1 MHGDDQQ
8 SQTAATTSGFL
19 YPRRTYLTLYSA
31 DSNTMKSLNSLLAL
45 FCCTQAFSPSVQYSK
60 LTTRVLSAKPDSTNN
75 DITVDANNF
84 SSGQSPRR
92 FFLTE
97 VSVSALLLASVPA
110 NAGIDPS
117 ALKALPVEGD
127 TTGAASR
134 LRQIESAN
142 GPRPE
147 DTQDIPF
154 EKLSSGASYREYREG
169 KGDATVQSQS
179 KVAVEMSIRCRSFAT
194 ANEPGGLK
202 YFSTKDD
209 TDFNELA
216 WTIGS
221 GELPPELEEA
231 MMGMKKGAI
240 RRIELPS
247 TVVFSARKA
256 NTLPLPSD
264 KNKDGKRRFEN
275 LFKTDATLLFEVLV
289 TRIK

>member
-1 MHGDDQQ
+1 
-8 SQTAATTSGFL
+8 
-19 YPRRTYLTLYSA
+19 
-31 DSNTMKSLNSLLAL
+31 MKSIISLLAL
-45 FCCTQAFSPSVQYSK
+45 ISCAYAFSPSIKYSK
-60 LTTRVLSAKPDSTNN
+60 PASGVILCVQPDSN
-75 DITVDANNF
+75 DAIDSAI
-84 SSGQSPRR
+84 QRR
-92 FFLTE
+92 SFLSQ
-97 VSVSALLLASVPA
+97 VSTAALLLTAASPA

-117 ALKALPVEGD
+117 ALKSLPIEGD
-127 TTGAASR
+127 ANGAASR
-134 LRQIESAN
+134 IRQLESAN

-169 KGDATVQSQS
+169 KGEATVQSGS
-179 KVAVEMSIRCRSFAT
+179 KVAVEMSIRARSFAT

-202 YFSTKDD
+202 IFSTKDD

-216 WTIGS
+216 WTVGS

-231 MMGMKKGAI
+231 MMGMRKGAI

-256 NTLPLPSD
+256 GTLPMPSE
-264 KNKDGKRRFEN
+264 KNKDGKRRFES